1 MQSSIDNYE
10 KKEWT
15 LRIKETNS
23 LLDNLTKEKINYIE
37 EQKNLQNQIDS
48 INEFNANQ
56 EVIFVFTFNIIIKY
70 KLKIQ
75 NYLLYYISYY
85 YPYFDHNSI

>member
-1 MQSSIDNYE
+1 LQSSIDNYE

-23 LLDNLTKEKINYIE
+23 LLDNLTKEKMNYIE
-37 EQKNLQNQIDS
+37 KQKNLQNQIDS

-56 EVIFVFTFNIIIKY
+56 EVIFVFTFNFIIKN
-70 KLKIQ
+70 K
-75 NYLLYYISYY
+75 
-85 YPYFDHNSI
+85 

>member
-1 MQSSIDNYE
+1 LQSSIDNYE
-10 KKEWT
+10 KKEWA

-23 LLDNLTKEKINYIE
+23 LLDNLTIEKMNYIE

-70 KLKIQ
+70 K
-75 NYLLYYISYY
+75 
-85 YPYFDHNSI
+85 

>member
-10 KKEWT
+10 KKEWA

-23 LLDNLTKEKINYIE
+23 LLDNLTIEKMNYIE

-70 KLKIQ
+70 K
-75 NYLLYYISYY
+75 
-85 YPYFDHNSI
+85 